1 MPLRRDLA
9 AAAARFELQLHHPA
23 GCAPLPS
30 PHGSV
35 ALFGAGAARIRAD
48 VALTWKRPRRH
59 RPCMEAAVL
68 SCCPP
73 PHFVS
78 MRRQP
83 PSGSPVEHL
92 AGVRTDLV
100 FAGRRP
106 KTHYIWGH
114 LFLPRPLPPARGF
127 VFFLSPKRPPSS
139 SSLRS
144 LVVLPPLP
152 IMDNPPPYLDHLLAE
167 DFAMPCIPRV
177 FCSVCATLICL
188 ECCPDHTAVHHPG
201 TNAVLVEV
209 VMVEGFPALTHR
221 SVRTTGM
228 GYDWN
233 HIQRVKYD
241 GNTWVMLR
249 RDRPKKS
256 MCGMH
261 EKCPCGCRISP
272 KNTFC
277 SPSCKVAAIQRGRS
291 WQLEG
296 FPFIPDPDEQLPEV
310 ICARVTRV
318 IVGDGRSAIPL
329 RSQVLPSANNAHNC
343 TCIMGEWCSVFCKR
357 NGALGLLGCCPRLE
371 TVAQVGR
378 SDRRRPKSNA

>member
-1 MPLRRDLA
+1 
-9 AAAARFELQLHHPA
+9 
-23 GCAPLPS
+23 
-30 PHGSV
+30 
-35 ALFGAGAARIRAD
+35 
-48 VALTWKRPRRH
+48 
-59 RPCMEAAVL
+59 
-68 SCCPP
+68 
-73 PHFVS
+73 
-78 MRRQP
+78 
-83 PSGSPVEHL
+83 
-92 AGVRTDLV
+92 
-100 FAGRRP
+100 
-106 KTHYIWGH
+106 
-114 LFLPRPLPPARGF
+114 
-127 VFFLSPKRPPSS
+127 
-139 SSLRS
+139 
-144 LVVLPPLP
+144 
-152 IMDNPPPYLDHLLAE
+152 MDNPPPYLDHLLAE

-188 ECCPDHTAVHHPG
+188 DCCPDHTAVHHPG

-291 WQLEG
+291 WQLVQSLVNTNFNQLHWRDSYCTACRRSFSSHHCLNHISHHPVEQEVNFVVVEILMKEG

-329 RSQVLPSANNAHNC
+329 RTQVLPSANNAHNC

-357 NGALGLLGCCPRLE
+357 NGAL
-371 TVAQVGR
+371 VAGA
-378 SDRRRPKSNA
+378 N

>member
-1 MPLRRDLA
+1 MGCRCEEIWPQPPRGSSSNSTTPQACAMDFVFVALSTWRMRAPAVPAWKRRAVWCRRCQDSRRCRPHLEAPAPPPSLHGSGRPLLLSPAAFRLDAPPATEREPRRTLGGRAHGPRLRRKKTED
-9 AAAARFELQLHHPA
+9 
-23 GCAPLPS
+23 
-30 PHGSV
+30 
-35 ALFGAGAARIRAD
+35 ALYLG
-48 VALTWKRPRRH
+48 
-59 RPCMEAAVL
+59 
-68 SCCPP
+68 PP
-73 PHFVS
+73 
-78 MRRQP
+78 
-83 PSGSPVEHL
+83 
-92 AGVRTDLV
+92 
-100 FAGRRP
+100 
-106 KTHYIWGH
+106 
-114 LFLPRPLPPARGF
+114 
-127 VFFLSPKRPPSS
+127 
-139 SSLRS
+139 
-144 LVVLPPLP
+144 
-152 IMDNPPPYLDHLLAE
+152 
-167 DFAMPCIPRV
+167 
-177 FCSVCATLICL
+177 
-188 ECCPDHTAVHHPG
+188 
-201 TNAVLVEV
+201 V

-291 WQLEG
+291 WQLEVNFVVVEILMKEG